1 MILIEAAS
9 VLSFTLC
16 FFLSNGT
23 AVEPDCTFQITLMPN
38 EPYRWIEAGAGLRNS
53 VGFIQYN
60 ERQIF
65 INTDYNHWRDPW
77 HGLITAWEHEVR
89 HAIGYLEWE
98 WSGFKGTCPCRF
110 HD

>member
-1 MILIEAAS
+1 MDVAAI
-9 VLSFTLC
+9 LSFTLC
-16 FFLSNGT
+16 LVVWNGT
-23 AVEPDCTFQITLMPN
+23 AETLDCTFQINLMPN
-38 EPYRWIEAGAGLRNS
+38 EPYRWVEAGAGLRNS

-77 HGLITAWEHEVR
+77 HGFITTWEHEVR
-89 HAIGYLEWE
+89 HATGYLEWIAGGYE
-98 WSGFKGTCPCRF
+98 GECPCRF